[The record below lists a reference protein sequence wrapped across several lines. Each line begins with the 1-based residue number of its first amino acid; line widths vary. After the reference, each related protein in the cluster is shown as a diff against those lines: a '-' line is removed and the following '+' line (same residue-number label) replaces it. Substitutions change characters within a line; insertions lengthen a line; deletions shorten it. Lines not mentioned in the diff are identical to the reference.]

1 MDDMTRET
9 AEGPDNWLDQIDQLV
24 AGVSDDEIEARLQ
37 WTLAAHQAGI
47 RLVYE

>member
-9 AEGPDNWLDQIDQLV
+9 PEGPDELDLIDQAV
-24 AGVSDDEIEARLQ
+24 AGISDDEIEARLQ